1 MALGAKPQNVMR
13 LILGYGAGLAVWGIL
28 AGVLIGSAVTRFV
41 SALLFGTNSTD
52 AMTIVGI
59 AALLLFVALA
69 ACYVPAR
76 RAMRV
81 DPMVA
86 LRYE

>member
-1 MALGAKPQNVMR
+1 MALGAKPPDVMR
-13 LILGYGAGLAVWGIL
+13 LILGYGAGLALWGIL
-28 AGVLIGSAVTRFV
+28 AGVLIGLAVTRFV
-41 SALLFGTNSTD
+41 SALLFGASSTD
-52 AMTIVGI
+52 ATTI
-59 AALLLFVALA
+59 AAIAVLLLLVALA

-86 LRYE
+86 LRHE